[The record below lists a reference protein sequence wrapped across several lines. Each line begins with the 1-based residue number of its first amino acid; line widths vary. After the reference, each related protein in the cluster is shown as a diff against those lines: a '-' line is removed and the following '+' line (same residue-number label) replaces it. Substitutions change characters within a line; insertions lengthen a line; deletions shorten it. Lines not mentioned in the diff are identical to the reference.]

1 MMVNYIMMLL
11 KTSSYACVH
20 SKKPFNSS
28 FHLNMA
34 EHLIAL
40 QMPREQL

>member
-1 MMVNYIMMLL
+1 MMVTHIMMLL
-11 KTSSYACVH
+11 KTSSYAYAH

-28 FHLNMA
+28 LHLNMA